1 MIIFSR
7 SCVLY
12 TYQDSISD
20 EAERARP
27 MCRLGGQLRNR
38 DTAPT
43 QGYSLRLARRRVRWG
58 RRGLQTEADGG
69 RNGIDAPPRASVGTA
84 VQVIAHDCHHVLCRS
99 ESRHRRYQGEGPGGR
114 GAAGASQ
121 ARRVADC
128 MRRDRGG
135 WAGESQWELQLQVL
149 YTDVWAGRLLAPSL
163 ERISSSS

>member
-1 MIIFSR
+1 MS
-7 SCVLY
+7 Y
-12 TYQDSISD
+12 TLIRIQSLTKLSAPGPCADSEGGCETVTRRRRRDIHSGWQGGACGGGD
-20 EAERARP
+20 GVCRRRRKGAVTESMRRRARP
-27 MCRLGGQLRNR
+27 SARPLSPTTAIMC
-38 DTAPT
+38 
-43 QGYSLRLARRRVRWG
+43 
-58 RRGLQTEADGG
+58 
-69 RNGIDAPPRASVGTA
+69 
-84 VQVIAHDCHHVLCRS
+84 LCRS